1 MRMTVVYS
9 VGTNPEKI
17 TEVIEVNN
25 WGEAGA
31 MHTLREKYPNI
42 EDNGCVIHDTVNE
55 VISRINRTEY
65 KRKGLPI
72 VIPREKYMERLT

>member
-1 MRMTVVYS
+1 MAMRMTVVYS

-31 MHTLREKYPNI
+31 MHTLREKYPNKQI
-42 EDNGCVIHDTVNE
+42 KLYSYSEIH
-55 VISRINRTEY
+55 
-65 KRKGLPI
+65 
-72 VIPREKYMERLT
+72 